1 MIKADQVKKL
11 REKTGV
17 SMIECKKAL
26 EESSGDETR
35 ALDVLR
41 QQGKNIALK
50 KAARAANQGI
60 IEAYI
65 HSNGKV
71 GVLLELNCETDFV
84 AKNKEFR
91 ERNIRNALSGLFK
104 RPTSLERQM
113 IDIVQKHNLPYK
125 YVGDG
130 SFLIGWKN
138 PDFINVNGEKK
149 CVEVA
154 NTFHHKENYPQKRI
168 EHFEKWGWDC
178 VVFRTDKLNESEV
191 LEKLK
196 GDS

>member
-91 ERNIRNALSGLFK
+91 ELAHDLVLHIAGMESKDEKSLSEEPFVK
-104 RPTSLERQM
+104 NPSIT
-113 IDIVQKHNLPYK
+113 
-125 YVGDG
+125 VGD
-130 SFLIGWKN
+130 LIQ
-138 PDFINVNGEKK
+138 EKIAK
-149 CVEVA
+149 
-154 NTFHHKENYPQKRI
+154 
-168 EHFEKWGWDC
+168 
-178 VVFRTDKLNESEV
+178 
-191 LEKLK
+191 
-196 GDS
+196 